1 MKYTRY
7 PDMKI
12 TKKTNLT
19 KNKLTKQ
26 RSNQDLISKM
36 RKVRHIHVYISLVQ
50 KTRRGDRQV

>member
-12 TKKTNLT
+12 TKKTNST

-36 RKVRHIHVYISLVQ
+36 RKVRHIHAYISLVQ

>member
-36 RKVRHIHVYISLVQ
+36 RKVRHIHVYISLV
-50 KTRRGDRQV
+50 